1 MVILTFSL
9 GQLVLVN
16 NKPGVITNIG
26 KGAYAVNVNG
36 TNEWFNEE
44 DIVSMFPKDSVKF
57 YQGNLLDVEFKIN
70 QYLVKNNNKTVKQIS
85 VTGSGKDSVVVVVYT
100 NS

>member
-1 MVILTFSL
+1 MLILTFSL

-44 DIVSMFPKDSVKF
+44 DIISMYPKDTVQC

-70 QYLVKNNNKTVKQIS
+70 QYLVKNNNKSIKQIS
-85 VTGSGKDSVVVVVYT
+85 VTESNNSFVVAVVYT

>member
-1 MVILTFSL
+1 MTFSL

-26 KGAYAVNVNG
+26 KGAYAVNIDG

-44 DIVSMFPKDSVKF
+44 DIISMYPQDSVQL

-70 QYLVKNNNKTVKQIS
+70 QYLVKNNNKSIKQITA
-85 VTGSGKDSVVVVVYT
+85 TGSGDDRLVVVVYT

>member
-1 MVILTFSL
+1 MTFSL

-26 KGAYAVNVNG
+26 KGAYAVNVDG

-44 DIVSMFPKDSVKF
+44 DIISMYPKDSVQF

-70 QYLVKNNNKTVKQIS
+70 QYLIKNNNKTVKQITVS
-85 VTGSGKDSVVVVVYT
+85 GSGNDSVVIVVYT

>member
-1 MVILTFSL
+1 MVILNFSL

-16 NKPGVITNIG
+16 KKPGVITNIG
-26 KGAYAVNVNG
+26 KGAYAVNVDG

-44 DIVSMFPKDSVKF
+44 DIISMYPRDSVQF

-70 QYLVKNNNKTVKQIS
+70 QYLIKNNNKTVKQIT
-85 VTGSGKDSVVVVVYT
+85 VSGNGNDSVVIVVYT

>member
-16 NKPGVITNIG
+16 KKPGVITNIG
-26 KGAYAVNVNG
+26 KGAYAVNIDG

-44 DIVSMFPKDSVKF
+44 DIISMYPKDSVQF

-85 VTGSGKDSVVVVVYT
+85 VGGSGKDSVVVVVYT

>member
-1 MVILTFSL
+1 MTFSL

-16 NKPGVITNIG
+16 KKPGVITNIG
-26 KGAYAVNVNG
+26 KGAYAVNIDG

-44 DIVSMFPKDSVKF
+44 DIISMYPKDSVQF

-70 QYLVKNNNKTVKQIS
+70 QYLIKNNNKTVKQITVS
-85 VTGSGKDSVVVVVYT
+85 GSDSVVIVVYT

>member
-1 MVILTFSL
+1 MEVVILTFSL

-44 DIVSMFPKDSVKF
+44 DIISMYPKDTVQF

-70 QYLVKNNNKTVKQIS
+70 QYLIKNNNKTVKQITVS
-85 VTGSGKDSVVVVVYT
+85 DSVVIVVYT

>member
-9 GQLVLVN
+9 GQLVFVN

-26 KGAYAVNVNG
+26 KGAYAVNIDG

-44 DIVSMFPKDSVKF
+44 DIISMYPKDSVQF
-57 YQGNLLDVEFKIN
+57 YQGNLLDVEFTIN
-70 QYLVKNNNKTVKQIS
+70 QYLIKNNNKTVKQIS
-85 VTGSGKDSVVVVVYT
+85 VSGSGRDSVVAVVYT

>member
-1 MVILTFSL
+1 MTFSL

-44 DIVSMFPKDSVKF
+44 DIVSMFPKDIVQF

-70 QYLVKNNNKTVKQIS
+70 QYLIKNNNKTVKQIS

>member
-1 MVILTFSL
+1 MTFSL

-26 KGAYAVNVNG
+26 KGAYAVNVDG

-44 DIVSMFPKDSVKF
+44 DIISMYPKDSVKF

-85 VTGSGKDSVVVVVYT
+85 VGGSGKDSVVVVVYT

>member
-26 KGAYAVNVNG
+26 KGAYAVNIDG

-44 DIVSMFPKDSVKF
+44 DIISMYPKDSVQL

-70 QYLVKNNNKTVKQIS
+70 QYLVKNNNKSIKQITA
-85 VTGSGKDSVVVVVYT
+85 TGSGDDRLVVVVYT

>member
-44 DIVSMFPKDSVKF
+44 DIISMYPKDTVQF

-70 QYLVKNNNKTVKQIS
+70 QYLVKNNNNTVKQIS

>member
-1 MVILTFSL
+1 MV
-9 GQLVLVN
+9 N
-16 NKPGVITNIG
+16 KKPGVITNIG
-26 KGAYAVNVNG
+26 KGAYAVNIDG

-44 DIVSMFPKDSVKF
+44 DIISMYPKDSVQF

-70 QYLVKNNNKTVKQIS
+70 QYLIKNNNKTVKQITIS
-85 VTGSGKDSVVVVVYT
+85 GSGSDSVVIVVYT

>member
-1 MVILTFSL
+1 MTFSL

-26 KGAYAVNVNG
+26 KGAYAVNING

-44 DIVSMFPKDSVKF
+44 DIISMYPKDSVKF

-70 QYLVKNNNKTVKQIS
+70 QYLVKNNNETVKQIS

>member
-1 MVILTFSL
+1 MTFSI

-16 NKPGVITNIG
+16 KKPGVITNIG
-26 KGAYAVNVNG
+26 KGAYAVNIDG
-36 TNEWFNEE
+36 TNKWFNEE
-44 DIVSMFPKDSVKF
+44 DIISMLPKDTIQF
-57 YQGNLLDVEFKIN
+57 YQGNLLDVELKIN

-85 VTGSGKDSVVVVVYT
+85 VTESNNSFVVAVVYT

>member
-16 NKPGVITNIG
+16 KKPGVITNIG
-26 KGAYAVNVNG
+26 KGAYAVNIDG

-44 DIVSMFPKDSVKF
+44 DIISMYPQDSVQF

-70 QYLVKNNNKTVKQIS
+70 QYLIKNNNKSIKQITA
-85 VTGSGKDSVVVVVYT
+85 TGSGDDRLVVVVYT

>member
-1 MVILTFSL
+1 MTFSL

-26 KGAYAVNVNG
+26 KGAYAVNING

-44 DIVSMFPKDSVKF
+44 DIISMYPKDSVQF

-70 QYLVKNNNKTVKQIS
+70 QYLIKNNNKTVKQITVS
-85 VTGSGKDSVVVVVYT
+85 GSGKDSVVVVVYT

>member
-1 MVILTFSL
+1 MTFSL

-44 DIVSMFPKDSVKF
+44 DIISMYPKDTVQC

-70 QYLVKNNNKTVKQIS
+70 HYLVKNNNKTVKQIS
-85 VTGSGKDSVVVVVYT
+85 VTESNNSFVVAVVYT

>member
-26 KGAYAVNVNG
+26 KGAYAVNIEG
-36 TNEWFNEE
+36 TNKWFNEE
-44 DIVSMFPKDSVKF
+44 DIISMYPKDTVQF

-70 QYLVKNNNKTVKQIS
+70 NYLQKNNNKTVKQIS
-85 VTGSGKDSVVVVVYT
+85 VSGSGRDSVVVVVYT

>member
-26 KGAYAVNVNG
+26 KGAYAVNIKG

-44 DIVSMFPKDSVKF
+44 DIISMHHKDSVQF

-70 QYLVKNNNKTVKQIS
+70 QYLVKNNNKSIKQITA
-85 VTGSGKDSVVVVVYT
+85 TGSGNDRLVVVVYT

>member
-1 MVILTFSL
+1 MTFSL

-44 DIVSMFPKDSVKF
+44 DIISMYPKDSVQF

-70 QYLVKNNNKTVKQIS
+70 QYLTKNNNKTVKQIS
-85 VTGSGKDSVVVVVYT
+85 AFGSGKDSVVVVVYT
-100 NS
+100 NY

>member
-26 KGAYAVNVNG
+26 KGAYAVNING

-44 DIVSMFPKDSVKF
+44 DIISMYPKDSVKF

-70 QYLVKNNNKTVKQIS
+70 QYLVKNNNNTVKQIS

>member
-1 MVILTFSL
+1 MSFSL

-26 KGAYAVNVNG
+26 KGAYAVNIDG

-44 DIVSMFPKDSVKF
+44 DIISMYPQNSVQF

-70 QYLVKNNNKTVKQIS
+70 QYLVKNNNKSIKQITT
-85 VTGSGKDSVVVVVYT
+85 TGSGNDRLVVVVYT
-100 NS
+100 NA

>member
-26 KGAYAVNVNG
+26 KGAYAVNING

-44 DIVSMFPKDSVKF
+44 DIISMYPKDSVQF

-70 QYLVKNNNKTVKQIS
+70 QYLIKNSNKTVKQITVS
-85 VTGSGKDSVVVVVYT
+85 GSGKDSVVVVVYT

>member
-1 MVILTFSL
+1 MTFSL

-26 KGAYAVNVNG
+26 KGAYAVNIDG

-44 DIVSMFPKDSVKF
+44 DIISMYPQDSVQF

-70 QYLVKNNNKTVKQIS
+70 QYLVKNNNKSIKQITA
-85 VTGSGKDSVVVVVYT
+85 TGSGNDRLVVVVYT

>member
-1 MVILTFSL
+1 MTFSL
-9 GQLVLVN
+9 GQLVIADG
-16 NKPGVITNIG
+16 KKGVVTNIG

-44 DIVSMFPKDSVKF
+44 DIISMYPKDTVQF

-70 QYLVKNNNKTVKQIS
+70 QYLVKNNNKSIKQITA
-85 VTGSGKDSVVVVVYT
+85 TGSGNDRLVVVVYT

>member
-1 MVILTFSL
+1 MVVLTFSL

-26 KGAYAVNVNG
+26 KGAYAVNIDG

-44 DIVSMFPKDSVKF
+44 DIISMYPQDSVQL

-70 QYLVKNNNKTVKQIS
+70 QYLVENNNKSIKQITA
-85 VTGSGKDSVVVVVYT
+85 TGSGNDRLVVVVYT

>member
-26 KGAYAVNVNG
+26 KGAYAVNIDG

-44 DIVSMFPKDSVKF
+44 DIISMYPRDSVQF

-70 QYLVKNNNKTVKQIS
+70 QYLIKNNNKTVKQITVS
-85 VTGSGKDSVVVVVYT
+85 GSGNDSVVIVVYT